1 MNIGVAKEIK
11 NNENRVGLTP
21 AGAEALI
28 KNGHTVAIEQSAGV
42 GSGFPD
48 EDYQKVGA
56 VVIADKKAL
65 FDQSDMIIKVKEPIA
80 EEYDLFHEGQILYTY
95 LHLAPEP
102 ELTACLLKHK
112 VVAIAYETITGP
124 GNSLPLLAPMS
135 EVAGR
140 MATQVGA
147 QFLGKFYG
155 GKGLLV
161 GGVPGVEA
169 AQVVIIGGGNVGTQA
184 AKMALGLGARVTII
198 ERSIDRMKEL
208 DDLFGGRALTVMSN
222 SYNIAHWVKQAD
234 LLIGAVLVPGAK
246 APKIV
251 SEEMVA
257 TMSPGSVIVD
267 VAIDQGGS
275 INTIDRITTH
285 SDPTYVKHGV
295 VHYAVANMPGAMPR
309 TSTFALTN
317 ATLPYALDIA
327 NNGWLSAIQGN
338 PYLCEGVNTVN
349 GKVTYRA
356 VAEALNLPYTPL
368 EQAIRV

>member
-155 GKGLLV
+155 GKGILL

-246 APKIV
+246 APRSLAKKW
-251 SEEMVA
+251 SQ
-257 TMSPGSVIVD
+257 P
-267 VAIDQGGS
+267 
-275 INTIDRITTH
+275 
-285 SDPTYVKHGV
+285 
-295 VHYAVANMPGAMPR
+295 
-309 TSTFALTN
+309 
-317 ATLPYALDIA
+317 
-327 NNGWLSAIQGN
+327 
-338 PYLCEGVNTVN
+338 
-349 GKVTYRA
+349 
-356 VAEALNLPYTPL
+356 
-368 EQAIRV
+368 